1 MTANNRIKEE
11 IGALILAAGLSSRMG
26 KAKMLLPWGDSTVIR
41 HVVNSY
47 ISTEIMEIVVV
58 TGGTRY
64 EIEKQLSYCPV
75 RLVFNP
81 RFENGE
87 MLDSLK
93 AGICSFPDHI
103 RSILVAPGD
112 HPAIGRNEIDAVIHG
127 YLAGNSP
134 LVVPSYRMRRG
145 HPWAVERSLWEEL
158 LKLEAP
164 ETLRDFLRKKSDCI
178 HYVAIDNPSI
188 LMDMDTPDDYDRL
201 KKW

>member
-1 MTANNRIKEE
+1 MEMNENNRIKDE

-47 ISTEIMEIVVV
+47 ISTNITEIVVV
-58 TGGTRY
+58 TGGTRF
-64 EIEKQLSYCPV
+64 EIEKQLSDCPV

-81 RFENGE
+81 CFKNGE

-112 HPAIGRNEIDAVIHG
+112 HPAIGRKEIETVLHG
-127 YLAGNSP
+127 YLNSKSA
-134 LVVPSYRMRRG
+134 LVVPSFRMRRG
-145 HPWAVERSLWEEL
+145 HP
-158 LKLEAP
+158 
-164 ETLRDFLRKKSDCI
+164 
-178 HYVAIDNPSI
+178 
-188 LMDMDTPDDYDRL
+188 
-201 KKW
+201 